1 MAIATVGIV
10 GAGTMGGG
18 IATNLGQ
25 HGYAVIL
32 TDARPGAAAE
42 AVAAA
47 GSHYARAAEK
57 GRLSATDA
65 EAALARLRVGSSLA
79 ELAEADLVIEA
90 VFEDFDLKA
99 RLLAELSPILRA
111 EAILATN
118 TSCLRVGDLA
128 RHVRRPERFLGLH
141 YFSPAAVNPVVEVV
155 EGEATAPAT
164 VEAALAFCRGSGK
177 QSLRCRDSYGFAVN
191 RFFCPYT
198 NEAARALDAGLGT
211 TGEIDA
217 VARDVLRAA
226 AGPFTVMNLIK
237 PRINLH
243 AIRNLAPLG
252 PFYAPAKAM
261 VEAGEA
267 DRPFAVKPAGLPE
280 PVRATAIAD
289 HLLRGC
295 LLPVL
300 QALDEGVAEPAAF
313 DQGARA
319 ALKFGI
325 GPCELMDGLG
335 ASEVARIVAPALAAH
350 RLATPAAMARVGG
363 LTRS

>member
-1 MAIATVGIV
+1 
-10 GAGTMGGG
+10 
-18 IATNLGQ
+18 
-25 HGYAVIL
+25 
-32 TDARPGAAAE
+32 
-42 AVAAA
+42 
-47 GSHYARAAEK
+47 
-57 GRLSATDA
+57 
-65 EAALARLRVGSSLA
+65 
-79 ELAEADLVIEA
+79 
-90 VFEDFDLKA
+90 
-99 RLLAELSPILRA
+99 
-111 EAILATN
+111 
-118 TSCLRVGDLA
+118 
-128 RHVRRPERFLGLH
+128 
-141 YFSPAAVNPVVEVV
+141 
-155 EGEATAPAT
+155 
-164 VEAALAFCRGSGK
+164 
-177 QSLRCRDSYGFAVN
+177 
-191 RFFCPYT
+191 
-198 NEAARALDAGLGT
+198 
-211 TGEIDA
+211 

-252 PFYAPAKAM
+252 PFYAPAEAM

-267 DRPFAVKPAGLPE
+267 DRPFAVEPAGLPE